1 MKMMWNSEEG
11 GFPLQRCCLVFGL
24 IVVTA
29 GQTAHAAPVN
39 FADANL
45 KACVEAALNVSN
57 PTPTDMLAL
66 TELQVCRNKG
76 ITDLTG
82 IEYASNLTDLDLK
95 RNQISDISAL
105 SVLTNPCEFP
115 PAR

>member
-66 TELQVCRNKG
+66 TVQKQRN
-76 ITDLTG
+76 
-82 IEYASNLTDLDLK
+82 N
-95 RNQISDISAL
+95 
-105 SVLTNPCEFP
+105 
-115 PAR
+115 